1 MNYNKMVQGVIKI
14 GQEQDRV
21 LNIVKAQNS
30 LKNKS
35 QAIELIIN
43 IYADSFLEPELRESC
58 IKKLKKIEVQKGKK
72 FKSIDELRRSI
83 EG

>member
-1 MNYNKMVQGVIKI
+1 MFYNMVQGVINI
-14 GQEQDRV
+14 GEEQDRV

-43 IYADSFLEPELRESC
+43 IYADSFLEPELRESF
-58 IKKLKKIEVQKGKK
+58 IKKLEKIETQKGKK
-72 FKSIDELRRSI
+72 FKSMGELRKSI
-83 EG
+83 ES

>member
-1 MNYNKMVQGVIKI
+1 MVQGVINI
-14 GQEQDRV
+14 GEKQDRI
-21 LNIVKAQNS
+21 LNIVKAQNT

-43 IYADSFLEPELRESC
+43 IYADSFLEPEIRDNFLVKLKS
-58 IKKLKKIEVQKGKK
+58 IKKQKGSK
-72 FKSIDELRRSI
+72 FNSIQDLRKSI